1 MDNSMNRLTG
11 PSITIDRSQETNNK
25 LSNMSLTDAY
35 NAQRTTTLQRAPME
49 NASVDLSTS
58 FETPKKTET
67 SGFASSAMGDLE
79 LTKYLYESGLQNIF
93 SDYQKNIQTLQQQEA
108 QQLQQAYVAREMSK
122 KYLGE
127 YASNVGIGDVSGS
140 LIDIYSQYA
149 SNISDIE
156 QNFAALEM
164 NLSREYTQER
174 MATFENILRTQ
185 YALEVSELDAVANEA
200 SQFVFTEFDTDVQGG
215 LAYLDSQREN
225 MREQDYEA
233 VKDAYY
239 RSNVDSVIAN
249 LSSDT
254 PYFGFA
260 DLESQTLKTQEQ
272 YIEEARQW
280 LEPDDFRKVQEVIAL
295 KELVASNEGEI
306 DFGEPNLSINARLYS
321 TDPLVTED
329 SEVYTISNTNFAVAS
344 QPIVNDDV
352 AFNSNITPDLLN
364 QQFETQSGKSAAEA
378 KQDDIVQYQGFYILK
393 EGQWHRMVNIGLS
406 NQTFDTLTANE
417 LKTWNVDSMRAPA
430 RGVEINFDYGNG
442 GADAIIVNGQ
452 AFVEDLSVG
461 EIKNEMEN
469 REIPMSNLVEYLNK
483 TFGTGLTQE
492 EESRGIKINS
502 KEVQDYVPKGQIFQY
517 EGKFYVYTEDGEKIR
532 PMVLEVNEET
542 E

>member
-1 MDNSMNRLTG
+1 MQ
-11 PSITIDRSQETNNK
+11 QE
-25 LSNMSLTDAY
+25 
-35 NAQRTTTLQRAPME
+35 
-49 NASVDLSTS
+49 
-58 FETPKKTET
+58 
-67 SGFASSAMGDLE
+67 
-79 LTKYLYESGLQNIF
+79 
-93 SDYQKNIQTLQQQEA
+93 EA

-249 LSSDT
+249 LSSDN

-260 DLESQTLKTQEQ
+260 NLESQTLKTQEQ
-272 YIEEARQW
+272 YLEEARQW

-295 KELVASNEGEI
+295 KDIVASNEGEI

-321 TDPLVTED
+321 ADPLVSED
-329 SEVYTISNTNFAVAS
+329 SEVYTISDTNFAVAN

-378 KQDDIVQYQGFYILK
+378 VEGDVVQYQGFYILK
-393 EGQWHRMVNIGLS
+393 QGQWHRMVNIGLS
-406 NQTFDTLTANE
+406 SQTFDTLTANE
-417 LKTWNVDSMRAPA
+417 LATWNVDSMRAPA
-430 RGVEINFDYGNG
+430 RGVEINFDYGDK

-452 AFVEDLSVG
+452 AYVEDLSVG
-461 EIKNEMEN
+461 KIKKEMDN
-469 REIPMSNLVEYLNK
+469 PEIPTKDLILYLNN
-483 TFGTGLTQE
+483 TFMEGKPGSIRPSSE
-492 EESRGIKINS
+492 E
-502 KEVQDYVPKGQIFQY
+502 VMDFVPKGQIFQY
-517 EGKFYVYTEDGEKIR
+517 EGKFYVYTQDGKKIR
-532 PMVLEVNEET
+532 PMVIETNEET